1 MNTDRKKWGASEWLA
16 EGIRCFHLP
25 DGVKAVEALNKS
37 IQLNP
42 EHRGSSGDTAYFYLG
57 KIYEVE
63 GRLEGAVELYSK
75 ALALWSEDE
84 ESLIGRGSCFY
95 ARGDYDRAIADFE
108 KVLAIPHNRRNVSPP
123 DLYYGLALSWSQKRA
138 YGKAAEFA
146 KRAIDESPDYDEYV
160 YHLRNI
166 IKADESAI
174 PDESVYLMQYKKL
187 LADMEMKLAGN

>member
-37 IQLNP
+37 IEINP
-42 EHRGSSGDTAYFYLG
+42 KHRESNGDTAYFYLG

-63 GRLEGAVELYSK
+63 GRLEGAAELYSK
-75 ALALWSEDE
+75 ALSLWPEDE

-95 ARGDYDRAIADFE
+95 VRGDYDRAVADFE
-108 KVLAIPHNRRNVSPP
+108 KVLAIPQNRRNVSPP
-123 DLYYGLALSWSQKRA
+123 ELYYGLALSWSQKGE
-138 YGKAAEFA
+138 YGKAAAFA

-160 YHLRNI
+160 YHLKNI
-166 IKADESAI
+166 MKADESAI
-174 PDESVYLMQYKKL
+174 PDASVYLVQYKKL
-187 LADMEMKLAGN
+187 LADMEMKLAGS